1 MRWDKFA
8 DLAAM
13 SRSLDKKLAL
23 NNRYSTDS
31 IMGVPGSVLD
41 REIFPASIAPDSIYW
56 KLLRENPNHIGCHTL
71 AGSEPFFRGTQEIE
85 QELLQICAE
94 EILGAEAGGYDG
106 YVSSGGTESNIQAL
120 WIFRNRYILDNCAQE
135 ADQADPD
142 ALQHCFLRHIE
153 EIDVI
158 CSEDTHYS
166 VHKAANILNLHQTDI
181 PVDER
186 TRQLNLDVLSA
197 HIDQEQASGKKFFI
211 VVLNMGTTMF
221 GSVDE
226 VGPVADLLDAKQID
240 YVIHID
246 AAFGGFIYPF
256 TCPDNALSFRNRR
269 ISSFTLDA
277 HKMLQAPYGTGIFL
291 VRRQQ
296 DGKSLLDYVTTIK
309 AGYVKG
315 FDSTLCGSRSG
326 ANAVAVWM
334 ILKMYGADGGAAFC
348 QDLLRR
354 TELICRALDRLGV
367 EYFRN
372 PFMNIVALRASE
384 PVRLVA
390 EKHHLVP
397 DRHGGA
403 PSWHKIVV
411 MDHVSEEM
419 IRAFLEDIEKALT
432 C

>member
-1 MRWDKFA
+1 MHWDKFA

-13 SRSLDKKLAL
+13 SRYLERKLAL

-31 IMGVPGSVLD
+31 IMGVPGSFLD
-41 REIFPASIAPDSIYW
+41 REIFPASIASESIYW
-56 KLLRENPNHIGCHTL
+56 KMLRENPNHIGCHTL

-85 QELLQICAE
+85 KELLQICAE
-94 EILGAEAGGYDG
+94 EILGAEADSYDG

-120 WIFRNRYILDNCAQE
+120 WIFRNRYIRNHCVQE
-135 ADQADPD
+135 VDQADSD
-142 ALQHCFLRHIE
+142 ALQHCFLRHTE

-186 TRQLNLDVLSA
+186 TRQLRLDMLSA
-197 HIDQEQASGKKFFI
+197 HIDQEQVSGKKFFI

-226 VGPVADLLDAKQID
+226 VSPVTDLLDAKQID
-240 YVIHID
+240 YVIHVD

-256 TCPDNALSFRNRR
+256 TCPDNALSFRNSR

-291 VRRQQ
+291 IRRQQ

-326 ANAVAVWM
+326 ANAVSVWM

-348 QDLLRR
+348 QNLLQR
-354 TELICRALDRLGV
+354 TDTICREFDRLGI

-372 PFMNIVALRASE
+372 PFMNIVTLRASE
-384 PVRLVA
+384 AVKPVA

-397 DRHGGA
+397 DRHGHA
-403 PSWHKIVV
+403 PRWYKIVV
-411 MDHVSEEM
+411 MDHVSEE
-419 IRAFLEDIEKALT
+419 IIQAFLQDMEKVLT

>member
-1 MRWDKFA
+1 
-8 DLAAM
+8 
-13 SRSLDKKLAL
+13 
-23 NNRYSTDS
+23 
-31 IMGVPGSVLD
+31 
-41 REIFPASIAPDSIYW
+41 
-56 KLLRENPNHIGCHTL
+56 
-71 AGSEPFFRGTQEIE
+71 
-85 QELLQICAE
+85 
-94 EILGAEAGGYDG
+94 
-106 YVSSGGTESNIQAL
+106 
-120 WIFRNRYILDNCAQE
+120 
-135 ADQADPD
+135 
-142 ALQHCFLRHIE
+142 
-153 EIDVI
+153 
-158 CSEDTHYS
+158 
-166 VHKAANILNLHQTDI
+166 
-181 PVDER
+181 VDER

-372 PFMNIVALRASE
+372 PFMNIIALRASE

-403 PSWHKIVV
+403 AHWYKIVV